1 MRHKKLII
9 HSFIIII
16 TSLLFF
22 SCASRSKKSIQPEPS
37 LHLPVQNQSE
47 PAEDKIK
54 KEKTIPEKEL
64 ISEEE
69 LEQKPV
75 QEEQKETVPEESK
88 IEEPVIAERAAEPS
102 QALEEAMGIYR
113 EALRAWDQGY
123 FDDAISYLDS
133 AYELIL
139 HIELPSDSPLIQDK
153 NDLRLLIAQRI
164 KEIYASRTGAL
175 GENHGSIPL
184 VENKYVLQEIQS
196 FTGKEKKLFKEA
208 YKRSGQYRE
217 MILNELK
224 KEGLPQELSWMPM
237 IESWFKIR
245 AYSRARALGL
255 WQFISSTGYRFGLKR
270 DRWIDERM
278 DPEKSTK
285 AALQYLKELHSYFGD
300 WTTALAAYNCGEFRV
315 QRIIRNQRINY
326 LDNFWDLYP
335 MLPRET
341 SRFVPRFIAAVLIV
355 NDPEKYNMDLPE
367 PDPPLDCQ
375 EITIDRPIKLSSLS
389 TKMGLPPEK
398 LADLNPELRHK
409 STPDSKYSFKIPKG
423 TLETATSVVSSLP
436 RWIPPEATYFIHYV
450 RRGETVS
457 QIASRYGTSI
467 SSIARLNGLNRR
479 YLIRPGQRL
488 KVPGSSGSR
497 YVSVSSRD
505 VTREGNK
512 LIYTVRRGDSLYL
525 IANAFGTTIQNIK
538 NLNNL
543 SSTRLDVGQKLVIQS
558 ETPEGALFYTVKRG
572 DTPYKIARQ
581 FGMKLNDLLNLN
593 GLTKYSKIYPGQKLW
608 VKDKK

>member
-1 MRHKKLII
+1 MRNNNT
-9 HSFIIII
+9 FII
-16 TSLLFF
+16 LCLVLFLAALSF
-22 SCASRSKKSIQPEPS
+22 NNCSTRSKASGNPEQLPPS
-37 LHLPVQNQSE
+37 PAQTQQE
-47 PAEDKIK
+47 PAE
-54 KEKTIPEKEL
+54 EKTK
-64 ISEEE
+64 ISETEVE
-69 LEQKPV
+69 TKPEQSLTADQVKDNV
-75 QEEQKETVPEESK
+75 QEKTEEQES
-88 IEEPVIAERAAEPS
+88 AEPS
-102 QALEEAMGIYR
+102 ELLEEAMNIYR
-113 EALRAWDQGY
+113 EALRAWDQGHI
-123 FDDAISYLDS
+123 DDAISGLDN
-133 AYELIL
+133 AYKNIL
-139 HIELPSDSPLIQDK
+139 QIELSPDSPLIQDK

-164 KEIYASRTGAL
+164 QEIYASRASAI

-184 VENKYVLQEIQS
+184 VENKYVLNEIES
-196 FTGKEKKLFKEA
+196 FLGKEKKLFLEG
-208 YKRSGQYRE
+208 YQRSGLYRE

-278 DPEKSTK
+278 DPEKATR
-285 AALQYLKELHSYFGD
+285 AAVQYLKELHSYFGD

-341 SRFVPRFIAAVLIV
+341 SRFVPRFVATLLII
-355 NDPEKYNMDLPE
+355 NDPEKYHMDLPVPE
-367 PDPPLDCQ
+367 PTLNYETLIINHPV
-375 EITIDRPIKLSSLS
+375 KLSSLS
-389 TKMGLPPEK
+389 TKMGLPEEK

-409 STPDSKYSFKIPKG
+409 STPDSEYTLKIPKG
-423 TLETATSVVSSLP
+423 TLERASSILDSLP

-457 QIASRYGTSI
+457 EIASRYRTSV
-467 SSIARLNGLNRR
+467 SSIARLNGLGRR

-488 KVPGSSGSR
+488 KVPGSVRSQNVPIPSR
-497 YVSVSSRD
+497 NLA
-505 VTREGNK
+505 REGNK

-525 IANAFGTTIQNIK
+525 IANAFSTTIQNIK

-543 SSTRLDVGQKLVIQS
+543 TSSRLDVGQKLIIQS
-558 ETPEGALFYTVKRG
+558 GVSEGTSFYTVKAG

-581 FGMKLNDLLNLN
+581 FGMKLSVLLSIN
-593 GLTKYSKIYPGQKLW
+593 GLTRYSKIYPGQKLW
-608 VKDKK
+608 VTDKK